1 MHNLIFVILSLLAL
15 GILQLIKS
23 KRKHIKLGT
32 IIGLF
37 LFGILLSIPFV
48 LIEYLAFNLKY
59 YLVILAFIA
68 IELIII
74 TIEHKWEYLHNL
86 IHHNIKEL
94 RLLSFF
100 IVSIGFTY
108 SELSFHI
115 MHSTQSTM
123 DLILSLPLKAIFA
136 LFIHTILTSS
146 AAILTTTES
155 IVENVV
161 LFFFFYLR
169 LVFISISHYLYAFFT
184 DHGISLLLIPFIAY
198 NIYLLFKHKKYLDRK
213 GEVLAGLLHAS

>member
-1 MHNLIFVILSLLAL
+1 MMHNLLFVSLSLLAFGL
-15 GILQLIKS
+15 LKFIQV
-23 KRKHIKLGT
+23 KRKHIKSGT
-32 IIGLF
+32 ILGLF
-37 LFGILLSIPFV
+37 LFGIMLSIPFI
-48 LIEYLAFNLKY
+48 LIEHLAFSLKY

-68 IELIII
+68 IELIVV

-115 MHSTQSTM
+115 LNSTDSLGQ
-123 DLILSLPLKAIFA
+123 ILASLPLKALFA

-146 AAILTTTES
+146 AAVLTATES
-155 IVENVV
+155 IVEHFF
-161 LFFFFYLR
+161 LFLLYYLR
-169 LVFISISHYLYAFFT
+169 LIFISISHFLYVFFMEHKVT
-184 DHGISLLLIPFIAY
+184 YLLIPFLAY
-198 NIYLLFKHKKYLDRK
+198 NIYLLLKHKKYLDRK
-213 GEVLAGLLHAS
+213 GKVLT